1 MVSNI
6 LDWISGLGF
15 DMPGLSWLKY
25 VFAFVILAVIIDA
38 FLNLI
43 FASLHSLFS
52 GGKR

>member
-6 LDWISGLGF
+6 VDWISSLGF
-15 DMPGLSWLKY
+15 DMPGLLWLKY
-25 VFAFVILAVIIDA
+25 VFAFVILSVIIDA

-43 FASLHSLFS
+43 FASLYSLFS

>member
-1 MVSNI
+1 MLTNI
-6 LDWISGLGF
+6 LDWITGLGF

-25 VFAFVILAVIIDA
+25 VFAFVIVLIILDA

-43 FASLHSLFS
+43 FASIATLFS

>member
-1 MVSNI
+1 MINNI
-6 LDWISGLGF
+6 LDWITNLGF

-25 VFAFVILAVIIDA
+25 VFGFVILIVIIDA

-52 GGKR
+52 GGRR